1 MLGTGPTRSFRP
13 AISFHVS
20 DDSNNRRQTES
31 RIASPPVRV
40 PRRRV
45 RARPG
50 RKAGASAHAGRDRA
64 S

>member
-1 MLGTGPTRSFRP
+1 MTIRTIVGKPRAG
-13 AISFHVS
+13 
-20 DDSNNRRQTES
+20 S
-31 RIASPPVRV
+31 RPPVRV